1 LKFKKC
7 KSLSLSWRFL
17 GSIQLCKLVHLSIN
31 QVLNC
36 WSKCLSFWSCIEPC
50 TAFVTTFLYKYG
62 VTFSV
67 LTQKVENSGRAPSLL
82 EYKARAM
89 YFQNPSAGCNRNEV
103 VHCGSD
109 ILGQHL
115 PLIFTVFV
123 KNTSSPSH
131 LSLDIKSTHLFN
143 TKLLS

>member
-1 LKFKKC
+1 M
-7 KSLSLSWRFL
+7 
-17 GSIQLCKLVHLSIN
+17 QKLEMEIWGCVQVWNWLHL
-31 QVLNC
+31 LNIPDSGL
-36 WSKCLSFWSCIEPC
+36 WVKCLSLWRCIEPW
-50 TAFVTTFLYKYG
+50 TGFVTTFLYKYG
-62 VTFSV
+62 LHFSV
-67 LTQKVENSGRAPSLL
+67 LTQKVESSGRAPSLL

-115 PLIFTVFV
+115 LLIFTVFV
-123 KNTSSPSH
+123 KNTSSHSH
-131 LSLDIKSTHLFN
+131 SSLDMKSTHLVN